1 MSQGGVRLGR
11 FVAVITP
18 CVVACLAVVLA
29 IMSGRISVA
38 FASSYPLDLTSS
50 HGRADRL
57 SIALGTDAEVTGIE
71 RDDPARRVAVIQVSE
86 AELADL
92 CLLPRLELPVIGRML
107 SLRISSGRTVRMGSA
122 SLAAGEATL
131 DRLDVPHTYVGASP
145 TDSPA
150 RPGGFA
156 MATGGE
162 PGSVQLDGLD
172 AQVYGLTLE
181 DGMSMRSLALRPR
194 FGDQHC

>member
-1 MSQGGVRLGR
+1 MGQGRVRLGR
-11 FVAVITP
+11 FFAVIAP
-18 CVVACLAVVLA
+18 CVAACLGVVLA
-29 IMSGRISVA
+29 IMSGWISVA

-50 HGRADRL
+50 QGRADRL
-57 SIALGTDAEVTGIE
+57 SITLGTDREVTGMDGGD
-71 RDDPARRVAVIQVSE
+71 RARPVALLHVSK

-92 CLLPRLELPVIGRML
+92 CLVPRLKLPVIGRMF

-122 SLAAGEATL
+122 NLAAAQATVDGL
-131 DRLDVPHTYVGASP
+131 EVPHTYVGASP
-145 TDSPA
+145 EDSPA

-162 PGSVQLDGLD
+162 RGSVRLDGLD
-172 AQVYGLTLE
+172 TQVYGLTLE
-181 DGMSMRSLALRPR
+181 DGMSLRSIVLRPR